1 MRRPLRVSNWG
12 SINATELVTPL
23 PFRLVPPPGGIPP
36 ARHRADAGC
45 ADEAGAACTEWAASG
60 ECGKN
65 AAFMSTA
72 CRASCG
78 QCETRPGS
86 PQGVG

>member
-23 PFRLVPPPGGIPP
+23 PFSLVPPPGGIPP
-36 ARHRADAGC
+36 ARYRVDAGC